1 MALNVSLA
9 DVKVAPDR
17 KVKGE
22 GKARIFTEAEL
33 MTLFDSDEGLPT
45 ARDRFLFGLCYFS
58 GARISEVLALT
69 MSDIDGN
76 RVTYRSATTKT
87 KENRQALMNAAC
99 LELMSRYQ
107 LSESGV
113 MMPEQ
118 GALFPGRHGRG
129 HMTRFAANDIL
140 EATCKRLGLDGAST
154 HSFRRSFITHMFKAG
169 HTPAGIAKYTGH
181 KNLSV
186 LIGYIGDC

>member
-1 MALNVSLA
+1 MALSVSLV
-9 DVKVAPDR
+9 DVQIAPDR

-33 MTLFDSDEGLPT
+33 VALLDGPNGLPT
-45 ARDRFLFGLCYFS
+45 ARDRFLFGLCYFT

-69 MSDIDGN
+69 VGDIDGN

-87 KENRQALMNAAC
+87 NEHRQSLMNAAC
-99 LELMSRYQ
+99 LELMERYQ

-113 MMPEQ
+113 MMPAS

-129 HMTRFAANDIL
+129 HMTRFAADDIL
-140 EATCKRLGLDGAST
+140 GDACKRMGLDGAST

-169 HTPAGIAKYTGH
+169 HTPSGIAKYTGH

-186 LIGYIGDC
+186 LIGYIGN